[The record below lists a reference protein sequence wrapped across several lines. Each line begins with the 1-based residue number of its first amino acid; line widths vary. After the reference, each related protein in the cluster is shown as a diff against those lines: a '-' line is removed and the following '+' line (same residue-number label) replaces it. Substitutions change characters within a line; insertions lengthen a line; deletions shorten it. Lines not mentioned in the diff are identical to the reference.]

1 MALNMVS
8 GETFTAIDIGSSKI
22 KTIIWSFSED
32 KKLRVL
38 WVWVVS
44 SKAVRKW
51 NILDMEEF
59 KKNINDSLEEAEKM
73 TWEQVSHAYISLSWT
88 WIDVSTNKW
97 IIAVMDHEIS
107 EDDVNRGLDMAQN
120 WVDLQN
126 RIVMKVIPETFSLD
140 FENWIKNPIW
150 MTAKKLEVVAHI
162 FSIGSNILNNI
173 KKGIYDNGVDIID
186 VYPNLVTT
194 PEAVL
199 TKRQKEL
206 WVVCIDIWANTTW
219 ITVFEEWVMIYSS
232 VIPIWW
238 ENVTSD
244 VALWTR
250 VSIDLAEKLKCE
262 YWDVNLCKNEKK
274 DEEIDLDKL
283 QKNESWKVSL
293 KYLSEIVR
301 ARYSE
306 LFYFIS
312 NELKQIWKDW
322 MLPEWAVLTWG
333 WSKMKWILELSK
345 DVLRLPSCIWIP
357 EDSDFISWTSVS
369 DPVFSSVIWTL
380 ILSQRY
386 WSHKWSSMRLNI
398 WWFWNSLKNL
408 YNKIVPKF

>member
-1 MALNMVS
+1 MVS
-8 GETFTAIDIGSSKI
+8 WETFTAIDIGSNKI

-38 WVWVVS
+38 WVWVVP

-73 TWEQVSHAYISLSWT
+73 TGEQISHAYLTLSWT
-88 WIDVSTNKW
+88 WISVDTNKW
-97 IIAVMDHEIS
+97 IIAVLDHEIT

-126 RIVMKVIPETFSLD
+126 KVVLKVIPETFSVD
-140 FENWIKNPIW
+140 FETWIKNPIW
-150 MTAKKLEVVAHI
+150 MNAKKLEVIAHI
-162 FSIGSNILNNI
+162 FSIWANVLNNI
-173 KKGIYDNGVDIID
+173 KKWIYDNGVEIID
-186 VYPNLVTT
+186 IYPWLITS

-206 WVVCIDIWANTTW
+206 GVVCIDVWANTTDFA
-219 ITVFEEWVMIYSS
+219 VYEEWVLIYSW
-232 VIPIWW
+232 VIPLGW

-244 VALWTR
+244 IALCSR
-250 VSIDLAEKLKCE
+250 ISIDLAEKLKLE
-262 YWDVNLCKNEKK
+262 YWDVNFCKIDKKK
-274 DEEIDLDKL
+274 DEEIDLEKIS
-283 QKNESWKVSL
+283 KNDSGKISMNF
-293 KYLSEIVR
+293 LSEVVR

-306 LFYFIS
+306 IFYFITW
-312 NELKQIWKDW
+312 ELKKIGKDW

-333 WSKMKWILELSK
+333 WAKIKWILELSK
-345 DVLRLPSCIWIP
+345 EILRLPSTIGLP

-369 DPVFSSVIWTL
+369 DPQFSSVIWTL
-380 ILSQRY
+380 VLSQRY
-386 WSHKWSSMRLNI
+386 TASRWPRLNINI
-398 WWFWNSLKNL
+398 WWFMGSIKRLFW
-408 YNKIVPKF
+408 KIIPKA